1 MCFVADVHC
10 RCSRYFRKYSTKN
23 FCSKLLCK
31 SKRRVLRDCLGV
43 TLCGEWEKISLILL
57 PYSLKLR
64 SPWTILRSCAC
75 QAVWWV
81 LVVVTKRRN
90 DLQPPKTTYNHL
102 KPPTTIYNHLEKFN
116 NHLQPP
122 QKHLQPP
129 TNKRI
134 PS

>member
-1 MCFVADVHC
+1 MTGLFYITCYGFYIFTSQVMVFVKIIMTFFCCIDETDK
-10 RCSRYFRKYSTKN
+10 YFY
-23 FCSKLLCK
+23 
-31 SKRRVLRDCLGV
+31 VLFSHDIYL
-43 TLCGEWEKISLILL
+43 
-57 PYSLKLR
+57 
-64 SPWTILRSCAC
+64 
-75 QAVWWV
+75 
-81 LVVVTKRRN
+81 VTKRRN

-129 TNKRI
+129 TNNRI